1 MDRMGRAKKRR
12 SVDEL
17 RKWERTIHAIAA
29 SLESGKPADSA
40 IAKAIIP
47 DASKLARVEG
57 ASAPQRPHDD
67 VDQERL
73 IRARQRVV
81 AELSNAADEFL
92 AAHVPQADER
102 RVARRALLELLL
114 DAADLGVREAVRV
127 R

>member
-1 MDRMGRAKKRR
+1 MGRAKKRR

-17 RKWERTIHAIAA
+17 RKWERTIHAIAT
-29 SLESGKPADSA
+29 SLESGKSADSA
-40 IAKAIIP
+40 IAKAIP
-47 DASKLARVEG
+47 DASKVARGEG
-57 ASAPQRPHDD
+57 SSAPQRPHDD

-81 AELSNAADEFL
+81 AELSNAADQFL
-92 AAHVPQADER
+92 AVHVPQADER